1 MCHMR
6 KESVVAVVPVREG
19 STRIPNK
26 NFLPFGKEPT
36 LIHNKIEQLKKAE
49 CFDHIYISSNSE
61 RIQEIAES
69 LDVEFLARDPS
80 MCAAAARWDEVVV
93 NILNSVPGNPHVV
106 WAMVTSPLFVR
117 YREAVD
123 HYLKA
128 LPEYD
133 SLVGVKE
140 IREYLI
146 DEKGRPLFYSFGIWH
161 PYTNELKPMYAINDT
176 IFIGKKSNQ
185 LLWRY
190 WIGRKPYLFSGDPI
204 ESIDVNFPKDLTL
217 ARVAYEAQV

>member
-1 MCHMR
+1 MR
-6 KESVVAVVPVREG
+6 ADPEAIVAIVPVREG

-26 NFLPFGKEPT
+26 NFLPFGKAPT

-49 CFDHIYISSNSE
+49 RFDHIYISSNSE
-61 RIQEIAES
+61 RIREIAES
-69 LDVEFLARDPS
+69 LDVEYLPRDPL
-80 MCAAAARWDEVVV
+80 MCTSSARWDEVVV
-93 NILNSVPGNPHVV
+93 NILNSVPGNPHTV

-117 YREAVD
+117 YQEAVD
-123 HYLKA
+123 QYLKGI
-128 LPEYD
+128 PEYD

-146 DEKGRPLFYSFGIWH
+146 DEKGRPLFYSFGVWH

-176 IFIGKKSNQ
+176 IFIGKKSDQ

-190 WIGRKPYLFSGDPI
+190 WIGRKPLLFSGDPI
-204 ESIDVNFPKDLTL
+204 ESIDVNFPQDLEL
-217 ARVAYEAQV
+217 ARVAYNAQV